1 MAEYIVS
8 KGDNLSSISKKIYGN
23 SNKYMD
29 IARRNG
35 ITDVNSLK
43 IGQKL
48 IIDDNINKATANK
61 NNISNNKRQYI
72 VSKGDTLTKIAH
84 DNNTTLNDL
93 VKLNNIKD
101 INSILIGQVIN
112 IPKRNSYKPKI
123 RTIQEIDALE
133 NKYNEDTDEN
143 IINNWHKRNNTNRHY
158 IIDDKKNN
166 KLGIYKNGKLIK
178 SYTAIH
184 GKNRESDDMTITYT
198 DDNGKIKNL
207 AGNLSTPA
215 GYYISNRTNDY
226 HGAPA
231 YMRQTQD
238 MRNKNLS
245 AGIPA
250 SIHARTITE
259 NANTNGC
266 TGVSC
271 NDLKDM
277 ANILGD
283 AKDIE
288 TYILPADS
296 RNRFKIRNNAIQFKS
311 HDISK
316 TPAYSTI
323 EYNPIHNIKWSTKD
337 LDDHQ
342 KQVVN
347 KFATSLKNNKIN
359 IQKELNINDDSY
371 NKLAQAALGILGV
384 ESTYG
389 NTNSGIG
396 NFIRASRKAIFKNNS
411 SPDIYSKFHTYG
423 IDDDN
428 NSVGLTQIRYKYLSD
443 EVKELYKKYGITKQD
458 LVDNPDKA
466 AIATII
472 KLADEYKRVGSIEKA
487 IKGYNNKES
496 YLDMVNNH
504 SKRFT
509 ITQKYKMGGDIIRKP
524 NVVRGGTAIPLGRN
538 YYYMAGR
545 KHKNGGIDIG
555 ENPRTGLE
563 VEDGEVM
570 HVSKDEIKVF
580 SSVPFLNGKSPAQKV
595 LGGENPNTVFKQ
607 QESFKDRNGINDD
620 GTKKNTRTKATKAKM
635 GTIDWDKADEY
646 ADTAEKTLG
655 AANLG
660 LSAATLAVPNP
671 YTAAGAYGTG
681 LAGIVTD
688 LYQGVRSG
696 IKGDWPG
703 VGKNAVDIGLSLIGM
718 RALKAAKKWND
729 LDKAKQ
735 AAGIQREYVTHTIG
749 RRPKTRHKIKVPKER
764 DAAEHNYMFGYGSI
778 PMSTFLNFV
787 DPTKPNNKNNTNDKK
802 AMGGLSRSKDYVS
815 NSKPYPS
822 VKSGDFAG
830 GHRTYPIPTKTDAID
845 ALRLAGLHGR
855 SDVRAKVYAKYPDL
869 RKKSKSG
876 GLYSVTVNGETKLK
890 MFPSTGNLSLI
901 RRKAALGTVSDDDND
916 DWTYT
921 PIPEYKRL
929 YDKFNVK
936 ALNKKFDKD
945 YFNLIKQLKDNENL
959 TVADIYNGGENTE
972 DAKIRE
978 ILGANSTYKDIFD
991 TDKEN
996 KLYDYYTTTYPD
1008 INVIESRSQNN
1019 KTATN
1024 NTLKEVVVTP
1034 KNDEYKTDMSI
1045 TNNKPFESTTLKEVV
1060 VTPEDVKDNT
1070 ENRIA
1075 KNEKRNRLI
1084 NSYLSGYHGDAINL
1098 LSNIGGN
1105 IATTLINRRALNKM
1119 QAPSQP
1125 MSQTAAKLKTRINI
1139 NPQLDKMR
1147 ETLAA
1152 YERDV
1157 DNNTASSRVAL
1168 ARKQRARF
1176 ANMLQTNELYSTK
1189 ENAETELINKDRLN
1203 QQEVANNN
1211 VKAYNA
1217 WQDKVN
1223 GFNNAITDKKAEN
1236 LVGLAQG
1243 ITSGITSTIGNVQQR
1258 IRDDKSILANALSH
1272 PNLPIEEFYHNGLI
1286 SKRAYKAYRKAH
1298 PLKTDTNEED

>member
-681 LAGIVTD
+681 LAGIITD

-996 KLYDYYTTTYPD
+996 KLYDYYTTTYPEM
-1008 INVIESRSQNN
+1008 NVIESRSQNN

-1119 QAPSQP
+1119 QAPPQP

-1223 GFNNAITDKKAEN
+1223 AFNNAITDKKAEN

>member
-8 KGDNLSSISKKIYGN
+8 KGDNLSSISKRIYGN

-93 VKLNNIKD
+93 VKINNIKD
-101 INSILIGQVIN
+101 INSISIGQVIN
-112 IPKRNSYKPKI
+112 IPKRNSYRPKI

-143 IINNWHKRNNTNRHY
+143 IINNWHKRNNTNRYY

-166 KLGIYKNGKLIK
+166 KLGIYKNGKLVK

-342 KQVVN
+342 KQVVH

-487 IKGYNNKES
+487 IKGYNNKKS

-607 QESFKDRNGINDD
+607 QEQFKDRNNINDD
-620 GTKKNTRTKATKAKM
+620 GTKKNNRTKAKM
-635 GTIDWDKADEY
+635 GTIDWDKVDEY

-660 LSAATLAVPNP
+660 LSAATLAAPNP
-671 YTAAGAYGTG
+671 YTAAGAYATG
-681 LAGIVTD
+681 LAGIGTD
-688 LYQGVRSG
+688 IYQGIRSG
-696 IKGDWPG
+696 IKKDWTG
-703 VGKNAVDIGLSLIGM
+703 VGKNVVDIGLSLTGM
-718 RALKAAKKWND
+718 RALKAAKKWDD
-729 LDKAKQ
+729 LNKVKQ
-735 AAGIQREYVTHTIG
+735 AAGAPREYVTHTIG
-749 RRPKTRHKIKVPKER
+749 RRPKTIRKIKMTKEA
-764 DAAEHNYMFGYGSI
+764 DAAERAYTFGYISI
-778 PMSTFLNFV
+778 PAGTALNFA
-787 DPTKPNNKNNTNDKK
+787 DTTKPNNNKNKTNNKK
-802 AMGGLSRSKDYVS
+802 AMGGLSRSKDYGS
-815 NSKPYPS
+815 KSKPYPS

-830 GHRTYPIPTKTDAID
+830 GHRSYPIPTKTDAID

-869 RKKSKSG
+869 RKKSKAG

-901 RRKAALGTVSDDDND
+901 RRKAALGTVSDDNND

-921 PIPEYKRL
+921 PRPEYKRL

-936 ALNKKFDKD
+936 ALNRKFDKD
-945 YFNLIKQLKDNENL
+945 YFNLINKLKANENL

-972 DAKIRE
+972 DAKLRE

-996 KLYDYYTTTYPD
+996 KLYDYYTTTYPEM
-1008 INVIESRSQNN
+1008 NVIESRSQNN

-1024 NTLKEVVVTP
+1024 NTLKEVVITP
-1034 KNDEYKTDMSI
+1034 KNDEYETDMSI

-1119 QAPSQP
+1119 QAPPQP

-1147 ETLAA
+1147 ETLAS

-1176 ANMLQTNELYSTK
+1176 ANMLQTNELYSAK

-1203 QQEVANNN
+1203 QQEVANKN
-1211 VKAYNA
+1211 VETYNA

-1223 GFNNAITDKKAEN
+1223 AFKNAITEKKAEN
-1236 LVGLAQG
+1236 LVGLTQG

-1258 IRDDKSILANALSH
+1258 IRDDKNILANALSH

-1298 PLKTDTNEED
+1298 PLKTDTNEKD

>member
-35 ITDVNSLK
+35 IIDVNSLK

-48 IIDDNINKATANK
+48 IIDDNINKDNANQ

-72 VSKGDTLTKIAH
+72 VSKGDTLTKIAR

-123 RTIQEIDALE
+123 RTIQEIDGLE

-443 EVKELYKKYGITKQD
+443 EVKKLYKKYGITKQD

-487 IKGYNNKES
+487 IKGYNNKEY

-509 ITQKYKMGGDIIRKP
+509 ITQKYKMGGDVIRKP
-524 NVVRGGTAIPLGRN
+524 NVVRGGIAIPLGRN

-607 QESFKDRNGINDD
+607 QELFKDRNGINDD
-620 GTKKNTRTKATKAKM
+620 GTKKNTRTKVKAKM
-635 GTIDWDKADEY
+635 GTIDWNKVDEY

-660 LSAATLAVPNP
+660 LSAATLAAPNP

-681 LAGIVTD
+681 LAGIITD

-718 RALKAAKKWND
+718 KALKAAKKWND

-735 AAGIQREYVTHTIG
+735 AAGIQREYVTRTIG
-749 RRPKTRHKIKVPKER
+749 RRPKTRHKIKVSKER
-764 DAAEHNYMFGYGSI
+764 NAAEHNYMFGYGSI

-802 AMGGLSRSKDYVS
+802 AMGGLSRSKDYGS
-815 NSKPYPS
+815 KSKPYPS

-830 GHRTYPIPTKTDAID
+830 GHRSYPIPTKTDAID

-890 MFPSTGNLSLI
+890 MFPSTGSLPQI
-901 RRKAALGTVSDDDND
+901 RRKAVLGTVSDD
-916 DWTYT
+916 
-921 PIPEYKRL
+921 EY
-929 YDKFNVK
+929 
-936 ALNKKFDKD
+936 
-945 YFNLIKQLKDNENL
+945 E
-959 TVADIYNGGENTE
+959 
-972 DAKIRE
+972 
-978 ILGANSTYKDIFD
+978 
-991 TDKEN
+991 
-996 KLYDYYTTTYPD
+996 
-1008 INVIESRSQNN
+1008 
-1019 KTATN
+1019 
-1024 NTLKEVVVTP
+1024 
-1034 KNDEYKTDMSI
+1034 TDMST
-1045 TNNKPFESTTLKEVV
+1045 TNNKPMKSTTLKEIVI
-1060 VTPEDVKDNT
+1060 TPKNVEDET
-1070 ENRIA
+1070 EKRIA

-1105 IATTLINRRALNKM
+1105 IATTLINKRALNNM
-1119 QAPSQP
+1119 QAPPQP
-1125 MSQTAAKLKTRINI
+1125 ISQTAAKLRTNYNI
-1139 NPQLDKMR
+1139 NPQLDNLR
-1147 ETLAA
+1147 ETAA
-1152 YERDV
+1152 RYEEAV
-1157 DNNTASSRVAL
+1157 NNNTASSRTAL
-1168 ARKQRARF
+1168 ARNQQNRF
-1176 ANMLQTNELYSTK
+1176 ATALNTNSLYGTK
-1189 ENAETELINKDRLN
+1189 ENEETKLINADRLN
-1203 QQEVANNN
+1203 QQEVANKN
-1211 VKAYNA
+1211 VEAYNA

-1223 GFNNAITDKKAEN
+1223 AFKNAIIEKKAEN
-1236 LVGLAQG
+1236 LVGLTQG
-1243 ITSGITSTIGNVQQR
+1243 ITSGITNTIENVQQR

-1286 SKRAYKAYRKAH
+1286 SKRAYDAYRKAY
-1298 PLKTDTNEED
+1298 PLKADTKKED

>member
-143 IINNWHKRNNTNRHY
+143 IINNWHKRNNTNRYY

-166 KLGIYKNGKLIK
+166 KLGIYKNGKLVK
-178 SYTAIH
+178 SYAAIH

-231 YMRQTQD
+231 YMRQTKD

-277 ANILGD
+277 ANIFGD

-487 IKGYNNKES
+487 IKGYNNKKS

-607 QESFKDRNGINDD
+607 QETFKDRNGINDD
-620 GTKKNTRTKATKAKM
+620 GTKK
-635 GTIDWDKADEY
+635 
-646 ADTAEKTLG
+646 
-655 AANLG
+655 
-660 LSAATLAVPNP
+660 
-671 YTAAGAYGTG
+671 
-681 LAGIVTD
+681 
-688 LYQGVRSG
+688 
-696 IKGDWPG
+696 
-703 VGKNAVDIGLSLIGM
+703 
-718 RALKAAKKWND
+718 
-729 LDKAKQ
+729 
-735 AAGIQREYVTHTIG
+735 
-749 RRPKTRHKIKVPKER
+749 
-764 DAAEHNYMFGYGSI
+764 
-778 PMSTFLNFV
+778 
-787 DPTKPNNKNNTNDKK
+787 K
-802 AMGGLSRSKDYVS
+802 AMGGLSRSKDYGS
-815 NSKPYPS
+815 KAKPYPS

-830 GHRTYPIPTKTDAID
+830 GHRSYPIPTKTDAID

-855 SDVRAKVYAKYPDL
+855 SDVRTKVYAKYPDL

-876 GLYSVTVNGETKLK
+876 GLYSVTINGETKLK

-901 RRKAALGTVSDDDND
+901 RRKAALGTVSDDNNDNL
-916 DWTYT
+916 TYT
-921 PIPEYKRL
+921 PRPEYKRL

-936 ALNKKFDKD
+936 ALNRKFDKD
-945 YFNLIKQLKDNENL
+945 YFNLINKLKANENL

-972 DAKIRE
+972 DSKLRE

-996 KLYDYYTTTYPD
+996 KLYDYYTTTYPEM
-1008 INVIESRSQNN
+1008 NVIESRSQNN

-1024 NTLKEVVVTP
+1024 NTLKEVVITP
-1034 KNDEYKTDMSI
+1034 KNDEYETDMSI

-1098 LSNIGGN
+1098 ISNIGGN

-1119 QAPSQP
+1119 QAPPQP

-1223 GFNNAITDKKAEN
+1223 AFNNAITDKKAEN
-1236 LVGLAQG
+1236 LVGLTQG

-1286 SKRAYKAYRKAH
+1286 SKRAYRAYRKAH
-1298 PLKTDTNEED
+1298 PIKTNTNEED